1 MIVKMRRL
9 QLLSSS
15 INPTAALFIL
25 VGLGV
30 FLFLLPFII
39 PIVVGASTTGQV
51 GLFGMVDSGRPPLKI
66 YIVEEGDRLVE
77 IAERYGYDPVPLARY
92 NRIDPDA
99 PLVPGQ
105 QLNLPLSANEL
116 AQEAASIAEF
126 FIATQGALVQEEA
139 ADVAGGPLPI
149 VGLIQERVAA
159 VQALLQP
166 QLSQTN
172 VEAIEGAPEGFELF
186 DRLGEGPQLAPV
198 LIGEA
203 YDPTRNPTLYIV
215 EEGDSLARIAEKFG
229 ISVHELYLFNLD
241 NRPDKLFVGKEMRI
255 PDVTT
260 DELPVASY
268 GGYSPNTEVTGFTY
282 WVQEGDT
289 VIIVAQKFGRQPDV
303 IRGANGLVGDYLW
316 VGEQIVIPPDNH
328 LELPGIKEPWRPF
341 DGVYRVSSLF
351 TPDHRG
357 IDFVMPEGTPIKV
370 IADGYVEK
378 IGFDA
383 DGYGNYV
390 IVRHSPSI
398 KSLYGHLSTINV
410 EYGQKVDRENVLGLA
425 GNTGQSSSAH
435 LHLEIYEG
443 GRRLNPCFY
452 IKDGCY

>member
-9 QLLSSS
+9 QFISSS
-15 INPTAALFIL
+15 INPTATLFFL

-30 FLFLLPFII
+30 SLFLLPLII
-39 PIVVGASTTGQV
+39 PIVAGAS
-51 GLFGMVDSGRPPLKI
+51 DSGRPPLKI

-77 IAERYGYDPVPLARY
+77 IAERYGYDPIPLARH
-92 NRIDPDA
+92 NQIDPDA

-116 AQEAASIAEF
+116 AREAASIAEF
-126 FIATQGALVQEEA
+126 FITTQGTLVQE
-139 ADVAGGPLPI
+139 VTNQVTNGPLPI
-149 VGLIQERVAA
+149 AGLIQERVAA
-159 VQALLQP
+159 VRELLQP
-166 QLSQTN
+166 RVIEEA
-172 VEAIEGAPEGFELF
+172 VEAAPEGGGLF
-186 DRLGEGPQLAPV
+186 DQLGEGPQLAPV
-198 LIGEA
+198 LTGEA
-203 YDPTRNPTLYIV
+203 YDPARNPTLYFV
-215 EEGDSLARIAEKFG
+215 EEGDSLARIAEKFE

-241 NRPDKLFVGKEMRI
+241 NRPDKLFVGKELRI

-260 DELPVASY
+260 DELPVASF

-282 WVQEGDT
+282 WVQQGDT
-289 VIIVAQKFGRQPDV
+289 VITVAQKFGRQPDV
-303 IRGANGLVGDYLW
+303 IRGANGLIGDYLW
-316 VGEQIVIPPDNH
+316 VGEPIVIPPDNH

-357 IDFVMPEGTPIKV
+357 IDFVMPQGTPIKV

-390 IVRHSPSI
+390 VVRHSPSI

-410 EYGQKVDRENVLGLA
+410 EYGQKVDRENILGLA